1 MNAVK
6 KNQVIVT
13 GDGNQ
18 FEKISISEK
27 NDGLMEKENSR
38 LKDELLKC
46 KDKLI
51 EILMLD
57 LKYIYY
63 E

>member
-6 KNQVIVT
+6 NNQVIVT

-27 NDGLMEKENSR
+27 NDGSQIKKQNKQKVL
-38 LKDELLKC
+38 DIIIHC
-46 KDKLI
+46 KLI
-51 EILMLD
+51 L
-57 LKYIYY
+57 
-63 E
+63 